1 MFKGGLQI
9 YSPFWGAAAR
19 QAKTQPLTEAALF
32 RCCRKALGLS
42 QLAIAR
48 ALLIAQ
54 DRTIRR
60 WEQDEQTIS
69 GSAWVAIE
77 MILRGSGET
86 TLADRVA
93 DVIEQR
99 RQR

>member
-1 MFKGGLQI
+1 
-9 YSPFWGAAAR
+9 
-19 QAKTQPLTEAALF
+19 
-32 RCCRKALGLS
+32 
-42 QLAIAR
+42 
-48 ALLIAQ
+48 LIAQ